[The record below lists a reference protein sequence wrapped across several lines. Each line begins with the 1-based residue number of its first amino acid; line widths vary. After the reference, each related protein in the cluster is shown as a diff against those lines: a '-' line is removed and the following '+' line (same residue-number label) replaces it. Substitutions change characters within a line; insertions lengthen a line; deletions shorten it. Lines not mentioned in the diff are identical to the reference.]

1 MKKEEN
7 NMKKVRK
14 EIITEDYLNPMSLED
29 IKRVVNS
36 FHKGSWH
43 SVMILDGAP
52 ITLEDGSILYVTET
66 FSSCV
71 FNINYYNLAHV
82 KFKSL
87 VEAAH
92 TPEQVA
98 KTRKVYGQL
107 KYPEFVAKTALRL
120 LEQKEKLVAEGK
132 PIVAGTTEHK
142 KDKKVRDSECPAIVY
157 CDNGST
163 TLTFYDTCRNT
174 IKSVKGGFVFEKVGV
189 EIRYFVKGVSGIIHE
204 IKDLGDTKIKKAL
217 ESARKTARA
226 AADKKSSAPSS
237 VYSPKI
243 QNVLNIW

>member
-7 NMKKVRK
+7 SMKK
-14 EIITEDYLNPMSLED
+14 EIITEDFLDPMPLED

-43 SVMILDGAP
+43 SIMLLDGAP
-52 ITLEDGSILYVTET
+52 ITLEDGSVLYVTET
-66 FSSCV
+66 FPCS
-71 FNINYYNLAHV
+71 FNINYYKMAHV
-82 KFKSL
+82 QFKNL

-98 KTRKVYGQL
+98 KTREVYGQL
-107 KYPEFVAKTALRL
+107 KHPEFVAKTALRL
-120 LEQKEKLVAEGK
+120 LEQKEKLVADGK
-132 PIVAGTTEHK
+132 PIAAGTTLPK
-142 KDKKVRDSECPAIVY
+142 KDKKTRDSECPAIVY

-189 EIRYFVKGVSGIIHE
+189 KIRYFVKGVSGRIHE
-204 IKDLGDTKIKKAL
+204 IKDLGDEKLKKTL
-217 ESARKTARA
+217 EKARTTARA
-226 AADKKSSAPSS
+226 AEDKKSSAPSP
-237 VYSPKI
+237 VYSPRI
-243 QNVLNIW
+243 QKVLNIW

>member
-1 MKKEEN
+1 MKK
-7 NMKKVRK
+7 MRK
-14 EIITEDYLNPMSLED
+14 EIITEDFLDPMKVED

-43 SVMILDGAP
+43 SIMILDGAP

-66 FSSCV
+66 FPCTFS
-71 FNINYYNLAHV
+71 INYYNMAHV
-82 KFKSL
+82 QFKSL
-87 VEAAH
+87 VDAAH
-92 TPEQVA
+92 TPEQVS
-98 KTRKVYGQL
+98 KTREIYGQL
-107 KYPEFVAKTALRL
+107 KHPEFVAKTALRL

-132 PIVAGTTEHK
+132 PIAAGTTERK
-142 KDKKVRDSECPAIVY
+142 KDAKVRDSECPSIVY
-157 CDNGST
+157 CENGTT
-163 TLTFYDTCRNT
+163 TLTFYDTCRYT
-174 IKSVKGGFVFEKVGV
+174 IKSVKGGFVYEKVGV
-189 EIRYFVKGVSGIIHE
+189 KIRYFVKGVSGIIHE
-204 IKDLGDTKIKKAL
+204 IKDLGDTKIKEAL